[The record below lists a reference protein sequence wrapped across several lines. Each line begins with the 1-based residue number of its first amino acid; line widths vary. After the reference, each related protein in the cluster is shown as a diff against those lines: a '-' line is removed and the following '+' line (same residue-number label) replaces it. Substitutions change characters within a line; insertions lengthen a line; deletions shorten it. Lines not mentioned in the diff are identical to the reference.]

1 MTEAELK
8 KKIETYWLAL
18 NRAHDA
24 IGINF
29 NYVPGMRPTEMTVS
43 NLISGIC
50 HAWHH
55 LNDSYFLIGLA
66 I

>member
-1 MTEAELK
+1 MMSNRKIPSKTLTRREAELK
-8 KKIETYWLAL
+8 KKIETYWLAP

-43 NLISGIC
+43 NHKKI
-50 HAWHH
+50 
-55 LNDSYFLIGLA
+55 
-66 I
+66 